1 MISEVSPANS
11 SVPAWDIGRAQ
22 GELMYLVRTGEIQ
35 GKILDVGCG
44 TGENALYLAEI
55 GLPVLGIDIVP
66 AAVKEARKRAN
77 RRGIKASFKVLNAL
91 ELSSLNQCFDTII
104 DFGVFDGLADEE
116 RADYIGGLASVI
128 SPGEVLYLLGLSEN
142 EPALGGHGRVSQ
154 EEIQQTFR
162 DGWRINYIREAIYET
177 NLHSDGTHAWLAS
190 ITRLPT
196 PVVMRLP
203 G

>member
-1 MISEVSPANS
+1 MISEVSPANAS
-11 SVPAWDIGRAQ
+11 IPAWDIGRAQ
-22 GELMYLVRTGEIQ
+22 GELMYLVRTGEVQ

-77 RRGIKASFKVLNAL
+77 RRGVKASFKVLNAL
-91 ELSSLNQCFDTII
+91 ELSSLKQCFDTII
-104 DFGVFDGLADEE
+104 DFGVFDGLADGE
-116 RADYIGGLASVI
+116 RVDYIRGLASVI
-128 SPGEVLYLLGLSEN
+128 SPGEALYLLGLSES
-142 EPALGGHGRVSQ
+142 EPALGDHRRISQ
-154 EEIQQTFR
+154 EEIQSTFH

-177 NLHSDGTHAWLAS
+177 NLHVGGMHAWLAS
-190 ITRLPT
+190 ITRLPGS
-196 PVVMRLP
+196 MAIRLP